1 MSASALKKFR
11 TPLLLGLILFAGA
24 VMRFTELDSVPPGLW
39 FDEALNGQDAVA
51 TAAGDIHIVYL
62 DEFPREPL
70 FIWLLA
76 LRAKLDSI
84 FGGEP
89 MTDPVALRQVS
100 AAIGMLTLLAT
111 FFCVR
116 RFSTERT
123 ALLATG
129 VLATMRWHVMFSR
142 LIYRTLLLPLWI
154 PLVLIAAHRTR
165 KNPTV
170 FNACLLGVVVGGGF
184 YTYLGWYFMLPG
196 VAALLVWVFR
206 RALGDAVVRRA
217 ALIFL
222 AVSVCVV
229 APIGVYYATH
239 PDSIL
244 ARPAAVSPF
253 AEGVSEGLSEIGRN
267 FVEALGMFNYRGDHV
282 ARQNIPHAPVL
293 DPVMGVVFAL
303 GFGVTIFRLRRA
315 GVWEIVLIGWLV
327 LGLMPTVFAATDSPN
342 FLRTLVLAPVVACLA
357 AVGLSSIWD
366 FLAMRVAPRWSIGIA
381 ATAVVGL
388 LVASSAFTVRDF
400 YFRWGRSSE
409 VWAAFNGAE
418 TDLARAAV
426 ENSGSPS
433 LYWIPGQRS
442 RHRSFQFMTAGDP
455 NIRPYEDFDFL
466 RPEPGEEAPRLIVTT
481 SHNLVHRA
489 IEQLIPG
496 ARIAHEFK
504 SSNETAWALLYE
516 IPPALLPDA
525 DAVARL
531 EEDWPIDVSW

>member
-24 VMRFTELDSVPPGLW
+24 GLRFAELDSVPPGLW

-51 TAAGDIHIVYL
+51 TAAGNIHIVYL

-70 FIWLLA
+70 FIWLLS
-76 LRAKLDSI
+76 LRAGFDARL
-84 FGGEP
+84 GGGAT
-89 MTDPVALRQVS
+89 TDPVAFRQVS

-165 KNPTV
+165 KNPNAL
-170 FNACLLGVVVGGGF
+170 NACLLGVAVGGGF

-206 RALGDAVVRRA
+206 RAPGEAAVRRA

-229 APIGVYYATH
+229 APIGIYYATH

-253 AEGVSEGLSEIGRN
+253 ADGVGSGLAEIAEN

-315 GVWEIVLIGWLV
+315 GVWEIVLIGWFV

-342 FLRTLVLAPVVACLA
+342 FLRTLVLAPAVACLA
-357 AVGLSSIWD
+357 AVGLTCIWD
-366 FLAMRVAPRWSIGIA
+366 FLAMRVAPRWSIGVA
-381 ATAVVGL
+381 ATAAVGL

-400 YFRWGRSSE
+400 YLRWGRSGE

-418 TDLARAAV
+418 TDLARVAV
-426 ENSGSPS
+426 ENSATSR
-433 LYWIPGQRS
+433 LYWLPEKLS
-442 RHRSFQFMTAGDP
+442 RHRSFQFMTAADS
-455 NIRPYEDFDFL
+455 NIRPYADFAFL
-466 RPEPGEEAPRLIVTT
+466 RPELGEAAPRLIVTT
-481 SHNLVHRA
+481 AHNQLHVAIDQLV
-489 IEQLIPG
+489 PG
-496 ARIAHEFK
+496 VRIAREFK
-504 SSNETAWALLYE
+504 SPDETTWALLYE

-525 DAVARL
+525 DAIARL
-531 EEDWPIDVSW
+531 EEEWPIDVSW

>member
-1 MSASALKKFR
+1 MSASALKRFR
-11 TPLLLGLILFAGA
+11 TPLLLSLILIAGA
-24 VMRFTELDSVPPGLW
+24 VLRFSELDSVPPGLW

-51 TAAGDIHIVYL
+51 TAAGDIRIVYL

-70 FIWLLA
+70 FIWLLS
-76 LRAKLDSI
+76 LRAEIDERL
-84 FGGEP
+84 GGGGT
-89 MTDPVALRQVS
+89 TDPVAFRQVS
-100 AAIGMLTLLAT
+100 AMIGMLTLLAT

-165 KNPTV
+165 KNPSAL
-170 FNACLLGVVVGGGF
+170 NASLLGVVVGGGF

-196 VAALLVWVFR
+196 VAALLVWVFQSATR
-206 RALGDAVVRRA
+206 DAAVRRA
-217 ALIFL
+217 ALIFF
-222 AVSVCVV
+222 AVSACVV
-229 APIGVYYATH
+229 APIGIYYATH

-253 AEGVSEGLSEIGRN
+253 AEGVGTGLAEIGQN

-303 GFGVTIFRLRRA
+303 GFLVTIFRLRRA
-315 GVWEIVLIGWLV
+315 VVWEVALIGWLA

-342 FLRTLVLAPVVACLA
+342 FLRTLVLAPAVACLA
-357 AVGLSSIWD
+357 AVGLTCIWD
-366 FLAMRVAPRWSIGIA
+366 FLAMRVAPRWSIGVA
-381 ATAVVGL
+381 AAAAVGL

-400 YFRWGRSSE
+400 CVRWGGSGE
-409 VWAAFNGAE
+409 VWAAFNGPE
-418 TDLARAAV
+418 TDLAKAAV
-426 ENSGSPS
+426 ENSGTPC
-433 LYWIPGQRS
+433 LYWIPEKLS
-442 RHRSFQFMTAGDP
+442 RHRSFQFMTAGDA
-455 NIRPYEDFDFL
+455 NIRPYENFNCL
-466 RPEPGEEAPRLIVTT
+466 LPELGEVAPRLVVTT
-481 SHNLVHRA
+481 AHNQLHRA
-489 IEQLIPG
+489 IDQLVPG

-504 SSNETAWALLYE
+504 SPDETTWALLYE
-516 IPPALLPDA
+516 IRPAMLPDA
-525 DAVARL
+525 AAVVRF
-531 EEDWPIDVSW
+531 EEDWPVDVSW